1 MRRRLVRILE
11 VLALLAAFAA
21 GAWAAPV
28 AVDVD
33 LPSGS
38 ASGGNLALRVYSPGD
53 VGESRYPEGAPV
65 VVFVPGGFTAGGL
78 DEPLHGARDT
88 VRIAFL
94 MPGGRDRVTGRTSG
108 GTYDDRG
115 ERSIAAV
122 RDVVRFAAGLLRD
135 SRGRTIGELL
145 PVPVLT
151 GVVGLVGASNG
162 GNLAAVAAADPAL
175 AGRLR
180 FVVQWESPVS
190 SQIVV
195 SDGGRRFDCG
205 SDRSSALRGVNPF
218 YRGYGALEL
227 DVDYSRIVHEPRGT
241 SPVFLDG
248 SGDGRYTTGTDAA
261 GCVSPDTNRSG
272 ALEAF
277 EDYPLSAITVGGRSV
292 YSRPATR
299 ALAASGAFGGTW
311 PADVATLPEAEAIWD
326 LREAVRWCGP
336 ALAAVPGL
344 SAMVL
349 ASVEDHV
356 QVMPGNP
363 HIRQAFECWQGAGAW
378 VRVNPGREYL
388 AAAGAGA
395 NGAAGVPENEP
406 NQAPRDWS
414 DVTSWAVP
422 ETVPGDA
429 LQAAAVREMAD
440 RARAGR

>member
-1 MRRRLVRILE
+1 MRRTLVRILE
-11 VLALLAAFAA
+11 ALALLAAFAA

-33 LPSGS
+33 LPSSS
-38 ASGGNLALRVYSPGD
+38 ASGGTLALRVHSPGD
-53 VGESRYPEGAPV
+53 GGESRYPEGAPV

-78 DEPLHGARDT
+78 DEPLPGARDT
-88 VRIAFL
+88 VRITFL

-108 GTYDDRG
+108 GTFDDRG
-115 ERSIAAV
+115 ERCVVAV

-135 SRGRTIGELL
+135 SRGRTIGEVV

-151 GVVGLVGASNG
+151 DVVGLLGASNG
-162 GNLAAVAAADPAL
+162 GNLVAVAAADPTV

-190 SQIVV
+190 SQVVV

-205 SDRSSALRGVNPF
+205 GERSSGLRGVDPF
-218 YRGYGALEL
+218 YRGYGQLEL
-227 DVDYSRIVHEPRGT
+227 DVDYARIAHEARGS

-248 SGDGRYTTGTDAA
+248 SGDGRYTTATDAS
-261 GCVSPDTNRSG
+261 GCTSPDTNRSG

-277 EDYPLSAITVGGRSV
+277 EDFPLSAITVAGRSV

-299 ALAASGAFGGTW
+299 ALAASGAFGGAW
-311 PADVATLPEAEAIWD
+311 PPDVATLAEAEAIWD

-344 SAMVL
+344 AAMVL

-378 VRVNPGREYL
+378 VRINPGREYL
-388 AAAGAGA
+388 SAGSGGA
-395 NGAAGVPENEP
+395 IAPENEP
-406 NQAPRDWS
+406 NQAPRDWD

-422 ETVPGDA
+422 ETVSGEA